1 MRLML
6 SSSDQAQ
13 FVLGSNIGSKRA
25 PSDYDKL
32 MFVHIYGFDHTL
44 VQYDKNLHKDL
55 VIKKCKHSH
64 RHHHYSNVIN
74 PGNLIF
80 SLKFVKFI
88 GSPTRYFE
96 MGREMIRSGVFE
108 ENGRQITDL
117 SVISSSLSTFRT
129 LLLKY
134 TIMSLYE
141 NFENKRV
148 YKHLVSKI
156 KSYTGWSLS
165 FVYHVLENSKA
176 LNYFN
181 NAQKDTEYMD
191 DDDYDLLSDEGVTR
205 ISYSSYDELVD
216 KTMTFLYVEWSR
228 HHSRDIQQANSLV
241 LFKNL

>member
-1 MRLML
+1 MENLQLEAVLQRQIAEQFCKELVKCDSCLVHPTKL
-6 SSSDQAQ
+6 SL
-13 FVLGSNIGSKRA
+13 FWGSNIGSKRA

-44 VQYDKNLHKDL
+44 VQYDKNVHKDL

-108 ENGRQITDL
+108 ENGRQITDV
-117 SVISSSLSTFRT
+117 SEISSSLSAFRT

-156 KSYTGWSLS
+156 KSYTG
-165 FVYHVLENSKA
+165 
-176 LNYFN
+176 
-181 NAQKDTEYMD
+181 
-191 DDDYDLLSDEGVTR
+191 
-205 ISYSSYDELVD
+205 
-216 KTMTFLYVEWSR
+216 
-228 HHSRDIQQANSLV
+228 
-241 LFKNL
+241 